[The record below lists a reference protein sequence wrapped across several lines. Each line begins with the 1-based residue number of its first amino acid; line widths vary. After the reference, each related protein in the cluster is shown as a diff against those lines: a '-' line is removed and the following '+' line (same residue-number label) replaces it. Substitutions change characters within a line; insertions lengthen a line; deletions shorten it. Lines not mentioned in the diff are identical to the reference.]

1 MKKTADNIRIIGKSD
16 GPTSVFI
23 AGKGEKKSLRQKIEK
38 TMYDFR
44 RKRVIKFLRADPHTV
59 DEVADY
65 LVRELGYTE
74 VSPSDETYQ
83 TEYSNLRVAFLLQ
96 YCPELLGDL
105 TEPQRPQQ
113 WDEKSA
119 MEFMKQ
125 VEQRT
130 EAARAVPKIEFDIDF
145 HLYRKTGRDFEMSIS
160 IEKIYE
166 SFSGSAS
173 GSTRVMRR
181 YGADFRKVYR
191 YYGVSQEDIRQHTKR
206 FEEVVRQL
214 TVR

>member
-74 VSPSDETYQ
+74 VSPDRIFQ
-83 TEYSNLRVAFLLQ
+83 
-96 YCPELLGDL
+96 
-105 TEPQRPQQ
+105 
-113 WDEKSA
+113 
-119 MEFMKQ
+119 
-125 VEQRT
+125 
-130 EAARAVPKIEFDIDF
+130 
-145 HLYRKTGRDFEMSIS
+145 
-160 IEKIYE
+160 
-166 SFSGSAS
+166 SAS
-173 GSTRVMRR
+173 SVSVAILSGTAWRSH
-181 YGADFRKVYR
+181 GAPKAAAV
-191 YYGVSQEDIRQHTKR
+191 G
-206 FEEVVRQL
+206 
-214 TVR
+214 

>member
-1 MKKTADNIRIIGKSD
+1 MKKTADNISIIGKSD

-23 AGKGEKKSLRQKIEK
+23 AGKGEKKTLRQKIEK

-44 RKRVIKFLRADPHTV
+44 RTRVIKSLRADPHTV

-65 LVRELGYTE
+65 LVRELGYIE
-74 VSPSDETYQ
+74 VSPEDEEYQ
-83 TEYSNLRVAFLLQ
+83 TEYSDLRASFLMQ
-96 YCPELLGDL
+96 YRPELLGDL

-119 MEFMKQ
+119 IEFMEQIK
-125 VEQRT
+125 QRT
-130 EAARAVPKIEFDIDF
+130 EAARAVPKTEFDIDF
-145 HLYRKTGRDFEMSIS
+145 HLYRKTGRDFQMSIS

-173 GSTRVMRR
+173 GSTRAMRR

-191 YYGVSQEDIRQHTKR
+191 YYGVSQEDIRQRTKR
-206 FEEVVRQL
+206 FDEVVRQL